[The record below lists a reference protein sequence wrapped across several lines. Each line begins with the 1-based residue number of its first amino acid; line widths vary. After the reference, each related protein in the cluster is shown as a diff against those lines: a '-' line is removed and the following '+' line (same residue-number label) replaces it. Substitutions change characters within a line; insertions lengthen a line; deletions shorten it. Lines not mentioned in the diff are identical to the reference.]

1 MTARSRST
9 MYKEV
14 RIFVWQILEEKC
26 HGLSVYQDSS
36 SSENKKTSNFR
47 EWHPPPFFL
56 NHKAPDCISNI

>member
-1 MTARSRST
+1 

-26 HGLSVYQDSS
+26 HGISVYQDSS

-47 EWHPPPFFL
+47 E
-56 NHKAPDCISNI
+56 